1 MKRQIAILLVFLVLV
16 SVGVFAQEMAKTS
29 RTPSEARFI
38 TSLNKGEKITIVTM
52 GTSLTGGSWRW
63 PDVMMNDWLNKEYP
77 GQVVCFNEAVS
88 ASASSV
94 GPSNDPALSGIGK
107 LPAVIAHKPDVVFI
121 EFATN
126 DAYLPYKIS
135 LDESKKNLNFII
147 NKILEANP
155 NTEII
160 LQTMNSVM
168 DKPGSGP
175 HASDRPNLPQYFQG
189 YRDVANARNL
199 KVVDNY
205 PNWVKLMRNDLAR
218 FDQLVP
224 DRIHPQLSGYKE
236 ILLPQLKKTLA
247 PSFSNTRKKVATK
260 KL

>member
-1 MKRQIAILLVFLVLV
+1 
-16 SVGVFAQEMAKTS
+16 
-29 RTPSEARFI
+29 
-38 TSLNKGEKITIVTM
+38 
-52 GTSLTGGSWRW
+52 
-63 PDVMMNDWLNKEYP
+63 MMNDWLDKEFP
-77 GQVVCFNEAVS
+77 GQVICFNEGVG

-94 GPSNDPALSGIGK
+94 GPGNDPALSCIGK
-107 LPAVIAHKPDVVFI
+107 LSTVIVHKPDVVFI

-135 LDESKKNLNFII
+135 MDESKNNLNLII
-147 NKILEANP
+147 DKILEANP
-155 NTEII
+155 QTEII

-168 DKPGSGP
+168 DKPGSGL

-199 KVVDNY
+199 ILVDNY
-205 PNWVKLMRNDLAR
+205 PNWLKLMQDDLVH

-236 ILLPQLKKTLA
+236 ILLPELKKTLA
-247 PSFSNTRKKVATK
+247 PSFSNAKRK
-260 KL
+260 